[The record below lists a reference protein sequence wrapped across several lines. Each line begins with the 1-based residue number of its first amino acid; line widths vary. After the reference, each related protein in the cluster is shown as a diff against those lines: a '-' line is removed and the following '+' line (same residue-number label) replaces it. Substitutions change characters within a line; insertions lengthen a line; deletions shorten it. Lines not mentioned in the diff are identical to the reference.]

1 MELNDLAI
9 LVEFDSVAGEHITR
23 LRNPLHL
30 KDLDLDNPAVV
41 IASDSGNPFCRAPD
55 KLGEG
60 IHRPPSELNTT
71 LVVLRHVNHRDP

>member
-1 MELNDLAI
+1 MELDDLAI
-9 LVEFDSVAGEHITR
+9 LVEFDRVAGEHITR

-41 IASDSGNPFCRAPD
+41 IASDSGNPFRGAPD

-60 IHRPPSELNTT
+60 IHRAPSELNTT
-71 LVVLRHVNHRDP
+71 LVVLRHVNHSDP